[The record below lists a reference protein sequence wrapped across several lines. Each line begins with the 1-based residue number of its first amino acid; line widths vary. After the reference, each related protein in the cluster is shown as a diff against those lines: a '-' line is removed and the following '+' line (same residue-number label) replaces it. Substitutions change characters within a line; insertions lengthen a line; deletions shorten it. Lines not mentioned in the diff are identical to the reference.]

1 MMVVALLSTVRGLH
15 QYIHD
20 PIHHQGT
27 KYIDQIFVILLS
39 LFVKKNLGVHVRL
52 SKCSRGT
59 WSEKGWEPL
68 LYNH

>member
-1 MMVVALLSTVRGLH
+1 M
-15 QYIHD
+15 
-20 PIHHQGT
+20 IHHQGT